1 MPDTAATSTALFE
14 PALFDRLRL
23 SLPEIEVE
31 AERCDRDGVFPRRG
45 LALLREAGAL
55 AAPLPASLG
64 GLGLGTEPTGALGM
78 LRLLRLVGAANLSLG
93 RLFEGHVN
101 ALKLILR
108 YGTRAQGQDAAAAVR
123 DGALFGIWV
132 TEGSDGL
139 RYTQDAPGG
148 FLRLHGAKLFASGA
162 AEVTHPL
169 VTALSPEGD
178 TRMMV
183 VPLRGDRAV
192 EAMLASLSGMRGAC
206 TGRHDFSGFVRDPGI
221 LLGAPGDYLR
231 QPEFSAGAWRGMAV
245 ALGGIDRLVSLFCT
259 ALAERGRDANPH
271 QRVRIGEALIARETA
286 ALWTRKAALVA
297 EGDRFD
303 PGDVAAT
310 VNLARIACETAGL
323 DVIRLVQRGLG
334 LSAFLSGSAVER
346 VMRDLA
352 TYLRQ
357 PAPDETLVEGAAWFG
372 GRSLPDADAAA

>member
-1 MPDTAATSTALFE
+1 M
-14 PALFDRLRL
+14 
-23 SLPEIEVE
+23 LPEIEAE
-31 AERCDRDGVFPRRG
+31 AERCDRDGAFPERG
-45 LALLREAGAL
+45 IALLRDAGAL
-55 AAPLPASLG
+55 AAPLPASAG
-64 GLGLGTEPTGALGM
+64 GLGLGTEPAGALGM

-101 ALKLILR
+101 ALKLLGR
-108 YGTRAQGQDAAAAVR
+108 YGTRTQGQDAAAAVR

-132 TEGSDGL
+132 TEGTDGL

-148 FLRLHGAKLFASGA
+148 PLRLEGAKLFASGA
-162 AEVTHPL
+162 AQVTHPL
-169 VTALSPEGD
+169 VTAASPSGD
-178 TRMMV
+178 TRMLL
-183 VPLRGDRAV
+183 VPLHDEHAAT
-192 EAMLASLSGMRGAC
+192 AMPASLSGMRGAC
-206 TGRHDFSGFVRDPGI
+206 TGRHDFSGLVRPADM
-221 LLGAPGDYLR
+221 LVGAPGDYLR

-245 ALGGIDRLVSLFCT
+245 ALGGIDRLVSLFCA
-259 ALAERGRDANPH
+259 ALADRGRDTNPH
-271 QRVRIGEALIARETA
+271 QRVRIGEALIAQETA
-286 ALWTRKAALVA
+286 SLWTRKAALVA

-357 PAPDETLVEGAAWFG
+357 PAPDETLVEGAAWFS
-372 GRSLPDADAAA
+372 GRLLPDADAAA

>member
-1 MPDTAATSTALFE
+1 M
-14 PALFDRLRL
+14 
-23 SLPEIEVE
+23 LPEIEAE
-31 AERCDRDGVFPRRG
+31 SERCDRDGAFPERG
-45 LALLREAGAL
+45 IALLRDAGAL
-55 AAPLPASLG
+55 AASLPASAG
-64 GLGLGTEPTGALGM
+64 GLGLGTEPAGALGM

-101 ALKLILR
+101 ALKLLGR
-108 YGTRAQGQDAAAAVR
+108 YGTRTQGQDAAAAVR

-132 TEGSDGL
+132 TEGTDGL

-148 FLRLHGAKLFASGA
+148 PLRLEGAKLFASGA
-162 AEVTHPL
+162 AQVTHPL
-169 VTALSPEGD
+169 VTAASPSGD
-178 TRMMV
+178 TRMLL
-183 VPLRGDRAV
+183 VPLHDEHAAT
-192 EAMLASLSGMRGAC
+192 AMPASLSGMRGAC
-206 TGRHDFSGFVRDPGI
+206 TGRHDFSGLVRPADM
-221 LLGAPGDYLR
+221 LVGAPGDYLR

-245 ALGGIDRLVSLFCT
+245 ALGGIDRLVSLFCA
-259 ALAERGRDANPH
+259 ALADRGRDTNPH
-271 QRVRIGEALIARETA
+271 QRVRIGEALIAQETA
-286 ALWTRKAALVA
+286 SLWTRKAALVA

-372 GRSLPDADAAA
+372 GRPLPDTDAAA